1 MESDRAQALS
11 AGTKI
16 EAADE
21 TRLVVVLVALLLLG
35 NVDAQVVSPLL
46 PEIARGLG
54 TSDAWVGRTVSGYA
68 IAAAVAAL
76 LLGPLSDA
84 IGRRRFLVGAA
95 IVLGLGSAISA
106 STASFAGFALSRVV
120 TGTGAGV
127 TSALVVASIADVVP
141 YQRRGR
147 SMSWVATAYFA
158 APILGVPIAS
168 WVGESF
174 GWRANYAAFAVL
186 GMVLAL
192 AVHGWMRESEPRG
205 AGERRSRS
213 YRSFLS
219 SRATAVG
226 AISAFFVTGS
236 LTGFLLFLG
245 SYLERAYGLTL
256 TQRGLVFLLAGIAS
270 LVGAFVAGRLS
281 DRLGKIRLA
290 LVGSLALAGFLLM
303 VPNVTG
309 AFFYIALALVGL
321 SAAARVAPLQS
332 VVTELVPA
340 DSRGAYVA
348 LRNTLS
354 QCGSAVAAILAAAL
368 YERGFAYVCYLTAGF
383 SLAAFLLLLF
393 IEEPR

>member
-147 SMSWVATAYFA
+147 SMSWVATAYF
-158 APILGVPIAS
+158 
-168 WVGESF
+168 
-174 GWRANYAAFAVL
+174 
-186 GMVLAL
+186 
-192 AVHGWMRESEPRG
+192 
-205 AGERRSRS
+205 
-213 YRSFLS
+213 
-219 SRATAVG
+219 
-226 AISAFFVTGS
+226 
-236 LTGFLLFLG
+236 
-245 SYLERAYGLTL
+245 
-256 TQRGLVFLLAGIAS
+256 
-270 LVGAFVAGRLS
+270 
-281 DRLGKIRLA
+281 
-290 LVGSLALAGFLLM
+290 
-303 VPNVTG
+303 
-309 AFFYIALALVGL
+309 
-321 SAAARVAPLQS
+321 
-332 VVTELVPA
+332 
-340 DSRGAYVA
+340 
-348 LRNTLS
+348 
-354 QCGSAVAAILAAAL
+354 
-368 YERGFAYVCYLTAGF
+368 
-383 SLAAFLLLLF
+383 
-393 IEEPR
+393 